1 MKFVQPCEG
10 HVSRLLH
17 GRSVSLER
25 RQFFN
30 ITTIIIIILED
41 VSKGEDVHDSW
52 KSVQSHGKPI
62 NLDQIGV
69 YEIVLMDVLQISF
82 TQCGSPARARALSQL
97 PSVLF
102 TQPITCGAF

>member
-17 GRSVSLER
+17 GRSVSLGR

-52 KSVQSHGKPI
+52 QSVQSHCKPV

-69 YEIVLMDVLQISF
+69 YEIVLVDGLQISF

-97 PSVLF
+97 PSVPF